1 MHNNIMAA
9 GSKDRPPMLG
19 PGRYSQWRSRFLRY
33 IDTKPNGEG
42 LRKSILSGPYVPST
56 VLVQA
61 VAATE
66 GVPAVQQHTTIETV
80 LNMTPENKEHF
91 LSEKEAIFLL
101 LTGIGDEIYSTV
113 DACKT
118 ANEMW
123 IAIERLQQGE
133 SLNVQDV
140 KTNLFWEFGKFT
152 SREGESME
160 SYYSRFYKLMNEL
173 TRNNLQVTTMQ
184 VNVQFLQQ
192 LQPEWSRFVTV
203 VKQSKEIDTISY
215 HTLFDILKQYQNEV
229 NDIRAERIAKS
240 ANPLALLAA
249 AQPYSD
255 NYYQAPK
262 PQRSNATSSSTRPSA
277 STRHKGKEIAKP
289 VTPQSESVS
298 EEDSDPEQAQRDKD
312 MQKNLALLAKYF
324 KKLYKPTNNN
334 LRTSSNSRN
343 KTEDTTPRYNNDNQS
358 GQFGN
363 QRTMTVARARETVGS
378 QVVQQ
383 NGIQCFNCKG
393 FGHYAKEC
401 RKPKRVKDY
410 SYHKEKMMMC
420 KQAEQ
425 GVPLQA
431 EQADWLADTDEEIDE
446 QELEAH
452 YSFMAKIQ
460 EVLPE
465 ESSSTE
471 QPLEQVQN
479 HDENN
484 VFANERRHSEQPE
497 SINDTYVLEKDDSNV
512 TPDSSNICNNDNQV
526 DQNATECA
534 DERVALANL
543 IANLTLDTK
552 ENKTILKQLKKA
564 NASLTQELEECK
576 TNLDETSRALGEA
589 TSCRDNCLIAL
600 QNKQNELEKYIT
612 FNDRTIDYDILQTKL
627 NETLGLLA
635 RKDID
640 IKESLKTKAYE
651 ISVVNQKHDELVK
664 RSLLTKSQFEGQLK
678 EKDQDHMSLRTKA
691 IS

>member
-1 MHNNIMAA
+1 M
-9 GSKDRPPMLG
+9 
-19 PGRYSQWRSRFLRY
+19 
-33 IDTKPNGEG
+33 
-42 LRKSILSGPYVPST
+42 
-56 VLVQA
+56 
-61 VAATE
+61 
-66 GVPAVQQHTTIETV
+66 
-80 LNMTPENKEHF
+80 
-91 LSEKEAIFLL
+91 
-101 LTGIGDEIYSTV
+101 
-113 DACKT
+113 
-118 ANEMW
+118 
-123 IAIERLQQGE
+123 
-133 SLNVQDV
+133 
-140 KTNLFWEFGKFT
+140 FWEFRKFT
-152 SREGESME
+152 SHDGESME

-215 HTLFDILKQYQNEV
+215 HKLFDILKQYQKEV

-262 PQRSNATSSSTRPSA
+262 PQRTNATSSSTRPSS

-298 EEDSDPEQAQRDKD
+298 DEDSDPEQAQRDKE

-343 KTEDTTPRYNNDNQS
+343 KTEDTPPRYNNDNQS

-363 QRTMTVARARETVGS
+363 QRKMTVARARETVGS

-410 SYHKEKMMMC
+410 TYHKEKMMMC

-431 EQADWLADTDEEIDE
+431 EQADWLEDTDEEIDE

-465 ESSSTE
+465 ESSSTD

-526 DQNATECA
+526 DQNAAECV
-534 DERVALANL
+534 DERAALANLIACVDERDALANL
-543 IANLTLDTK
+543 IANLTLDTE

-564 NASLTQELEECK
+564 NASLTQELEKCK
-576 TNLDETSRALGEA
+576 TNL
-589 TSCRDNCLIAL
+589 
-600 QNKQNELEKYIT
+600 
-612 FNDRTIDYDILQTKL
+612 
-627 NETLGLLA
+627 NETIVLWGGLLV
-635 RKDID
+635 
-640 IKESLKTKAYE
+640 S
-651 ISVVNQKHDELVK
+651 
-664 RSLLTKSQFEGQLK
+664 G
-678 EKDQDHMSLRTKA
+678 
-691 IS
+691 

>member
-19 PGRYSQWRSRFLRY
+19 PGRYSQWRSRFLWY

-56 VLVQA
+56 VLVQV

-66 GVPAVQQHTTIETV
+66 GNPAIQQHTTIETV
-80 LNMTPENKEHF
+80 LNMTPKNKEHF

-101 LTGIGDEIYSTV
+101 LTGIGD
-113 DACKT
+113 
-118 ANEMW
+118 
-123 IAIERLQQGE
+123 
-133 SLNVQDV
+133 V
-140 KTNLFWEFGKFT
+140 KTNLFWEFGKLT
-152 SREGESME
+152 SRDRESME
-160 SYYSRFYKLMNEL
+160 SYYS
-173 TRNNLQVTTMQ
+173 
-184 VNVQFLQQ
+184 
-192 LQPEWSRFVTV
+192 
-203 VKQSKEIDTISY
+203 
-215 HTLFDILKQYQNEV
+215 
-229 NDIRAERIAKS
+229 
-240 ANPLALLAA
+240 
-249 AQPYSD
+249 
-255 NYYQAPK
+255 
-262 PQRSNATSSSTRPSA
+262 
-277 STRHKGKEIAKP
+277 
-289 VTPQSESVS
+289 
-298 EEDSDPEQAQRDKD
+298 RDKD

-363 QRTMTVARARETVGS
+363 QRTMTVVGARETVGS

-393 FGHYAKEC
+393 FGHYAKDAQ
-401 RKPKRVKDY
+401 PKR
-410 SYHKEKMMMC
+410 
-420 KQAEQ
+420 
-425 GVPLQA
+425 
-431 EQADWLADTDEEIDE
+431 
-446 QELEAH
+446 
-452 YSFMAKIQ
+452 

-465 ESSSTE
+465 ESSSTD

-484 VFANERRHSEQPE
+484 VFATERRHSEQPE

-526 DQNATECA
+526 DQNAAECI
-534 DERVALANL
+534 DERVVLANL
-543 IANLTLDTK
+543 IANLTLDTE

-564 NASLTQELEECK
+564 NASLTQELKECI
-576 TNLDETSRALGEA
+576 TNLDETGRALGEA
-589 TSCRDNCLIAL
+589 TSCRDSCLITL
-600 QNKQNELEKYIT
+600 QNKQNEFEKYKA

-640 IKESLKTKAYE
+640 SGC
-651 ISVVNQKHDELVK
+651 SKHMTGD
-664 RSLLTKSQFEGQLK
+664 RSLLRNFIEKFMGTVRFGNDNFAAITCYGDYIHGNITICHVYYVEGLGHNLFSVGQFCDGDLELAFRSNTCYVRNLEGDDLLTGGRESNLYTISISDMAASLPVCLMSKATSTKSWLW
-678 EKDQDHMSLRTKA
+678 HRR
-691 IS
+691 

>member
-66 GVPAVQQHTTIETV
+66 GNPAIQQHTTIETV

-101 LTGIGDEIYSTV
+101 LTGIGDDIYSTV

-140 KTNLFWEFGKFT
+140 KTNLFWEFGK
-152 SREGESME
+152 
-160 SYYSRFYKLMNEL
+160 
-173 TRNNLQVTTMQ
+173 NNLQVTTMQ

-229 NDIRAERIAKS
+229 NCIVLSRIAKS
-240 ANPLALLAA
+240 ANPLALLTA

-262 PQRSNATSSSTRPSA
+262 PQRTNATSSSMRPSA

-289 VTPQSESVS
+289 VTPQSELVS

-363 QRTMTVARARETVGS
+363 QRTMTVAGARETVGS

-410 SYHKEKMMMC
+410 AYHKEKMMMC

-431 EQADWLADTDEEIDE
+431 EQADWLEDTDEEIDE

-452 YSFMAKIQ
+452 YSYMAKIQ
-460 EVLPE
+460 EVSPE
-465 ESSSTE
+465 ESSST
-471 QPLEQVQN
+471 
-479 HDENN
+479 
-484 VFANERRHSEQPE
+484 
-497 SINDTYVLEKDDSNV
+497 
-512 TPDSSNICNNDNQV
+512 C
-526 DQNATECA
+526 
-534 DERVALANL
+534 
-543 IANLTLDTK
+543 
-552 ENKTILKQLKKA
+552 
-564 NASLTQELEECK
+564 
-576 TNLDETSRALGEA
+576 
-589 TSCRDNCLIAL
+589 
-600 QNKQNELEKYIT
+600 
-612 FNDRTIDYDILQTKL
+612 
-627 NETLGLLA
+627 
-635 RKDID
+635 
-640 IKESLKTKAYE
+640 
-651 ISVVNQKHDELVK
+651 
-664 RSLLTKSQFEGQLK
+664 
-678 EKDQDHMSLRTKA
+678 
-691 IS
+691 

>member
-1 MHNNIMAA
+1 M
-9 GSKDRPPMLG
+9 
-19 PGRYSQWRSRFLRY
+19 
-33 IDTKPNGEG
+33 
-42 LRKSILSGPYVPST
+42 V
-56 VLVQA
+56 
-61 VAATE
+61 
-66 GVPAVQQHTTIETV
+66 
-80 LNMTPENKEHF
+80 
-91 LSEKEAIFLL
+91 
-101 LTGIGDEIYSTV
+101 
-113 DACKT
+113 
-118 ANEMW
+118 
-123 IAIERLQQGE
+123 
-133 SLNVQDV
+133 
-140 KTNLFWEFGKFT
+140 
-152 SREGESME
+152 
-160 SYYSRFYKLMNEL
+160 
-173 TRNNLQVTTMQ
+173 
-184 VNVQFLQQ
+184 
-192 LQPEWSRFVTV
+192 RFVTV
-203 VKQSKEIDTISY
+203 VNQSKELGHHLISPQ
-215 HTLFDILKQYQNEV
+215 LFDILKQN
-229 NDIRAERIAKS
+229 
-240 ANPLALLAA
+240 
-249 AQPYSD
+249 

-262 PQRSNATSSSTRPSA
+262 PQRTNATSSSTRPSA

-298 EEDSDPEQAQRDKD
+298 EEDSDPEQAQR
-312 MQKNLALLAKYF
+312 APHPPPSGSAKAYAAH
-324 KKLYKPTNNN
+324 L
-334 LRTSSNSRN
+334 
-343 KTEDTTPRYNNDNQS
+343 E

-363 QRTMTVARARETVGS
+363 QRTMTVAGARETVGS

-465 ESSSTE
+465 ESSSTD

-526 DQNATECA
+526 DQNAAECV
-534 DERVALANL
+534 DERAALANL
-543 IANLTLDTK
+543 IANLTLDTE

-564 NASLTQELEECK
+564 NASLTQELKECR
-576 TNLDETSRALGEA
+576 TNLDETGRALGEA
-589 TSCRDNCLIAL
+589 TSCRDSCLIAL
-600 QNKQNELEKYIT
+600 QNKHNEFEKYKA

-635 RKDID
+635 RK
-640 IKESLKTKAYE
+640 T
-651 ISVVNQKHDELVK
+651 
-664 RSLLTKSQFEGQLK
+664 LT
-678 EKDQDHMSLRTKA
+678 
-691 IS
+691 